1 MAPPTS
7 KEKGDA
13 LEHRVVRALKRG
25 LSPFPVSRNVI
36 LVDRHGNRSEIDVVY
51 GPWWWRTYVE
61 CKAYHGS
68 GNAVGLEE
76 VAKFKEVLAL
86 NGISPRRG
94 LFVTTTRYV
103 PRARTVGV
111 RTLDGP
117 EFAAWEAS
125 WVRQG
130 YWRRLGGVALVG
142 CGLAGGVAVG
152 AALAQ
157 PLLAQEARR
166 GWEVGLGR
174 GAKGGESWWSW
185 GDRGQLLP
193 PSPGVV
199 YHLLGRAAGEGVRAA
214 QGGARALGVWL
225 RTITTQK

>member
-1 MAPPTS
+1 M
-7 KEKGDA
+7 EN
-13 LEHRVVRALKRG
+13 RVVRAVKRG
-25 LSPFPVSRNVI
+25 LSPYPVSRNVI
-36 LVDRHGNRSEIDVVY
+36 LVDPHGNRSEIDVVY

-142 CGLAGGVAVG
+142 CGLAGGVAG
-152 AALAQ
+152 GLALAH

-174 GAKGGESWWSW
+174 GGEGAKWGGSWWGW
-185 GDRGQLLP
+185 GGRGELLP
-193 PSPGVV
+193 PPSPAGAPPA
-199 YHLLGRAAGEGVRAA
+199 YLLGKAAGEGVRAA
-214 QGGARALGVWL
+214 QGGVKALGEWWRSV
-225 RTITTQK
+225 TQ